1 MNCVAMAFSLFVLT
15 CICFS
20 DDHHAL
26 QVFDLCKDAALSA
39 FHNEREVL
47 AILEQS
53 PAETPGIQ
61 VLPRLIMTSAKYDT
75 AVAVSIVTE
84 PVASPITSG
93 V

>member
-1 MNCVAMAFSLFVLT
+1 MNCVAMAFSLVALS
-15 CICFS
+15 CFCVS
-20 DDHHAL
+20 DDHDVML
-26 QVFDLCKDAALSA
+26 VFYLCKDAALSA

-75 AVAVSIVTE
+75 AVAVSIVTK
-84 PVASPITSG
+84 PVASPITRGS
-93 V
+93 